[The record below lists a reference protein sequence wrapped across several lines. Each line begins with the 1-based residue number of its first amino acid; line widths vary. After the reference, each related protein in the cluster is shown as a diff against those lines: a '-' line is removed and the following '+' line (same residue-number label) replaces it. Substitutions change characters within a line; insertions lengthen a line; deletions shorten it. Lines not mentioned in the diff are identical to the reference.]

1 MKDRNKLRKLKAKRL
16 EKSANTKKKNKEKE
30 NINKEK
36 RRKRKLHK
44 NELKTV
50 REIRKIPLCRNIVQL
65 ASHAVG
71 LSAAGR
77 TWF

>member
-1 MKDRNKLRKLKAKRL
+1 MKDRNKLRKLKAERL
-16 EKSANTKKKNKEKE
+16 KKSANTKKRQGKRT

-44 NELKTV
+44 NELKIV